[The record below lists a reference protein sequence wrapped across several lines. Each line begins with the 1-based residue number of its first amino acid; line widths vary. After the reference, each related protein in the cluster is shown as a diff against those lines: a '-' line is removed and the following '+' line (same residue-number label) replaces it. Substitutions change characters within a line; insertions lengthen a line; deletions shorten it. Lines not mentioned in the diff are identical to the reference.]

1 MVATK
6 DGAGLFSPLAD
17 ERTRLGRRLE
27 ERCRETLGD
36 QDNQLAEALYH
47 ALASPGK
54 FVRSLLMLDVA
65 WLSVVSE
72 MLGHAL
78 AALPCPPTDMARRRC
93 SDQREVRWRAS
104 SGGQL
109 RSQLRAWPLSCYK
122 PGNDGEMVES
132 VGVNAIPSRQM
143 AYAKRLRCS
152 ILAL

>member
-54 FVRSLLMLDVA
+54 FVRSLLLLDVA

-78 AALPCPPTDMARRRC
+78 AAFTLPTYGHGQAALQRSARGAMARLFGGAATE
-93 SDQREVRWRAS
+93 SATSLAAQLLQTWKRW
-104 SGGQL
+104 
-109 RSQLRAWPLSCYK
+109 
-122 PGNDGEMVES
+122 
-132 VGVNAIPSRQM
+132 
-143 AYAKRLRCS
+143 
-152 ILAL
+152 